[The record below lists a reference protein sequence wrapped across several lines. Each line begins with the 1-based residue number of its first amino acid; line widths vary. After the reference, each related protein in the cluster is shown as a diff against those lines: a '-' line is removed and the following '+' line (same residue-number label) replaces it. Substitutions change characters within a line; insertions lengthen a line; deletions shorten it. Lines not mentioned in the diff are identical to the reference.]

1 MQGDGRRGGG
11 GGIRGGGGRGDNDS
25 ETLVFGRTCDRPTP
39 STHDDADISTD
50 MLLPWERDAPPSS
63 DVPCKK
69 TVVHLN
75 ELEGGA
81 KLAIPAI
88 GEPRGNGNDADLFP
102 CKYCPRSFRERRSL
116 RNHMASVHP
125 DCYEV
130 RFWDEEKL
138 CATMKSKKKEKIDRK
153 RKSSMSDDGGDGKCN
168 ETRQTIRWR
177 SHSGL
182 RRQRWRIEGY
192 SVDVCDMRP
201 SCPVSGK
208 GKTTGDDEEDI
219 PEQGSAVGASA
230 RQALW
235 RAPEHQ
241 ARLAS
246 PEQRW

>member
-1 MQGDGRRGGG
+1 MQGDGRHGGG
-11 GGIRGGGGRGDNDS
+11 GGIGGGGGRGDDNS
-25 ETLVFGRTCDRPTP
+25 ETLVFGRACDRPTP
-39 STHDDADISTD
+39 STHNDADISTD
-50 MLLPWERDAPPSS
+50 MLLPWEQDASPSN

-69 TVVHLN
+69 TVVHLD

-88 GEPRGNGNDADLFP
+88 GEPRSNCNDANPFP

-116 RNHMASVHP
+116 RNHMASLHP

-153 RKSSMSDDGGDGKCN
+153 RKSSTSDDGGDGKCN

-177 SHSGL
+177 
-182 RRQRWRIEGY
+182 
-192 SVDVCDMRP
+192 CDMRP